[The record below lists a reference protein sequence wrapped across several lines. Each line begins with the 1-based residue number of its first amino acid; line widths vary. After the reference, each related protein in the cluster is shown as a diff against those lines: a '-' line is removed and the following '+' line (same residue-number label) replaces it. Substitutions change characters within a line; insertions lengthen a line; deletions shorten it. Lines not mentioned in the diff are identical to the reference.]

1 MYDCSGKI
9 LISLYFRRWRK
20 KYNLRFMM
28 PEFLDI
34 IINYYYNTKNNLSFI
49 IEEIF
54 LDLFNGNFRFLENK
68 EGENENNNASED
80 VENMKEIKKYI
91 LEWYNNEEFK
101 KKMCDAI
108 LDTQELIM
116 NSKFYNT
123 FNSDK
128 AD

>member
-1 MYDCSGKI
+1 
-9 LISLYFRRWRK
+9 
-20 KYNLRFMM
+20 MM

-68 EGENENNNASED
+68 GGENENNDATED

>member
-1 MYDCSGKI
+1 MWETVK
-9 LISLYFRRWRK
+9 
-20 KYNLRFMM
+20 
-28 PEFLDI
+28 P
-34 IINYYYNTKNNLSFI
+34 
-49 IEEIF
+49 
-54 LDLFNGNFRFLENK
+54 
-68 EGENENNNASED
+68 
-80 VENMKEIKKYI
+80 
-91 LEWYNNEEFK
+91 EEFK